1 MEAASTGLSDG
12 QADTEMARIRD
23 QIIALTAHRD
33 LLRTTLLSS
42 HHTLTRLR
50 RADANAKSTTNA
62 RSNPRRSTA
71 LRLAESRHRAN
82 TRTLYRSL
90 AGATTFVVQDP
101 DPHAPDGGRVLGVRI
116 DVCGAASPAYPH
128 GGSEEEMGTGAI
140 SNGDGAQ
147 AGAGT
152 RAPGLATPHYL
163 LFRRTTSNPTSSSA
177 LTLHKHTL
185 PPSIPLAALLRK
197 YLPQL
202 SAADTAK
209 PAPPQDLARL
219 VAALRHTL
227 AAQHLRLAALSALA
241 ADASAAGTGMGVE
254 RVEYDASG
262 SGRDVRL
269 RWTGG
274 GTGVLKL
281 SGHGAVEGVVVYS
294 TGSGSESGSGF
305 SGADS
310 LARPRRRHDIERA
323 LLGARIDDLGARLRA
338 VARMT
343 GTV

>member
-1 MEAASTGLSDG
+1 MEAASTALSDG
-12 QADTEMARIRD
+12 QANAEMARIRD
-23 QIIALTAHRD
+23 QITALTAHRD

-42 HHTLTRLR
+42 HRTLTRLR
-50 RADANAKSTTNA
+50 RANAATTTNAKS
-62 RSNPRRSTA
+62 NPRLSTA
-71 LRLAESRHRAN
+71 LRLAESHHRAN

-116 DVCGAASPAYPH
+116 DVCGAASPASRH
-128 GGSEEEMGTGAI
+128 GGSEGEMATGAI
-140 SNGDGAQ
+140 SSGDGAQ
-147 AGAGT
+147 GGAGT
-152 RAPGLATPHYL
+152 RTPGLATPHYL
-163 LFRRTTSNPTSSSA
+163 LFRRTTSNPTSSA

-197 YLPQL
+197 YLPQP
-202 SAADTAK
+202 SAIDTAK

-227 AAQHLRLAALSALA
+227 AAQQLRLAALSALA
-241 ADASAAGTGMGVE
+241 ADARGAGAGMGVE

-281 SGHGAVEGVVVYS
+281 AAHGTVEGVVVYS
-294 TGSGSESGSGF
+294 TSTSSGTGSGPG
-305 SGADS
+305 GADS
-310 LARPRRRHDIERA
+310 LARARKRRDIERA
-323 LLGARIDDLGARLRA
+323 LLGARVDDLGARLRA

-343 GTV
+343 GSV